1 MGGTLRLGAYDC
13 DIQPGTLAYQC
24 YQTEHIRERHRHRYE
39 FNNSFKKQFENSDMV
54 FSGINP
60 QTGLAEIIEL
70 KNHPFFIAAQFHPE
84 FTSRPLRPNPLFR
97 EFIGAAIKFH
107 K

>member
-13 DIQPGTLAYQC
+13 DIAPGTLAYQC
-24 YQTEHIRERHRHRYE
+24 YGEEHIRERHRHRYE
-39 FNNSFKKQFENSDMV
+39 FNNAFKEKFEGSDMI

-60 QTGLAEIIEL
+60 QANLAEIVEL

-97 EFIGAAIKFH
+97 EFVGAAK
-107 K
+107 KNKK